1 MNERRDIER
10 ELALYKK
17 QLDLELELKLKEIND
32 ARA

>member
-17 QLDLELELKLKEIND
+17 QLDLELERKLKEIND